1 MSEARV
7 FLEEEIT
14 KVRGRSGHVVFKKHS
29 GSWVKPRGWNPVS
42 QEEEKEKRLG
52 RSERTFVSH
61 DEEFGFYPK

>member
-1 MSEARV
+1 MRKS
-7 FLEEEIT
+7 IT
-14 KVRGRSGHVVFKKHS
+14 ILMTVLALVISADLGAKT
-29 GSWVKPRGWNPVS
+29 WVKPRGWNPVS